1 MISAQMKKQFI
12 ILFLPF
18 FSLSSRSQTT
28 INTKVPCTDA
38 IAQNADGKWIKST
51 DVGSVNSNDVYSRLD
66 AIHDLVLRT
75 YPEPKGVDAVW
86 HRTAGVSYF
95 GSKRKYYKTNDDR
108 LTFDYLNT
116 PHFFQYS
123 YTAGFFAYYCDAYE
137 KNILHPGHPGE
148 TGTWINIIA
157 NKNIGETALDDDW
170 TINGVPV
177 ITKKAAQYKED
188 GYESYYPEPGYK
200 VRGVLVYRKGGILPY
215 ITVTRKQYLDYCI
228 IYHTKIWDEAI
239 KGIEQMPVRS
249 AEEQEKEKTAKLAM
263 FQQKFGKDPKVLKA
277 NIDYY
282 LAGYKTDQQ
291 IRDEKIKETK
301 KNKEQEL
308 KKFTD
313 ETERSKNDGL
323 LNSPAM
329 IKVMYNAEPIFE
341 TDQAYGLMVITENP
355 DYIRKDLP
363 KHIPQLFEINLVW
376 KELAA
381 QEKFA
386 KIFQEKFPTDKLQ
399 AMIDK

>member
-1 MISAQMKKQFI
+1 MKKQII
-12 ILFLPF
+12 ILFCLFTHLFPF
-18 FSLSSRSQTT
+18 CQTK
-28 INTKVPCTDA
+28 ILTKEPCTDA
-38 IAQNADGKWIKST
+38 ISQNADGKWIKST
-51 DVGSVNSNDVYSRLD
+51 DVGSINSKECFNRLD
-66 AIHDLVLRT
+66 AIHNLIFRI
-75 YPEPKGVDAVW
+75 YPEPRGVDAVW
-86 HRTAGVSYF
+86 HRATGVSYF

-137 KNILHPGHPGE
+137 KNVLHPGYPAE
-148 TGTWINIIA
+148 TGTWVNIIA
-157 NKNIGETALDDDW
+157 NKNIGENALDDDW
-170 TINGVPV
+170 TINGLPV
-177 ITKKAAQYKED
+177 ITKKEAQYKED
-188 GYESYYPEPGYK
+188 GYESYYPEPGYN

-215 ITVTRKQYLDYCI
+215 IPVTRKQYLDQCI

-239 KGIEQMPVRS
+239 KGIEQLPVRS

-263 FQQKFGKDPKVLKA
+263 FQQKFGKDPKALKS

-301 KNKEQEL
+301 KFKAQEL

-313 ETERSKNDGL
+313 ELEKTTREEL
-323 LNSPAM
+323 LNSTA
-329 IKVMYNAEPIFE
+329 IVRVMFNSDVIFE
-341 TDQAYGLMVITENP
+341 TDPAYGLMVITENP

-363 KHIPQLFEINLVW
+363 KHVPQLFEINLKW
-376 KELAA
+376 DPSPA
-381 QEKFA
+381 QGKFA

>member
-1 MISAQMKKQFI
+1 MKKQAT
-12 ILFLPF
+12 ILFFLTSIYLQS
-18 FSLSSRSQTT
+18 FSQNLITT
-28 INTKVPCTDA
+28 TAPCTDA
-38 IAQNADGKWIKST
+38 IAQNRDGKWIKST
-51 DVGSVNSNDVYSRLD
+51 DVGSVNSKDINNRLD
-66 AIHDLVLRT
+66 AIHNLVLKT

-86 HRTAGVSYF
+86 HRSAGVSYF

-123 YTAGFFAYYCDAYE
+123 YTAGFFANFCDAYE
-137 KNILHPGHPGE
+137 KNVLHPGYPGE

-170 TINGVPV
+170 TINGLPV
-177 ITKKAAQYKED
+177 MTRKPAQFKED
-188 GYESYYPEPGYK
+188 GYESFYPEPGLN
-200 VRGVLVYRKGGILPY
+200 VRSVLVYRKGGILPY
-215 ITVTRKQYLDYCI
+215 IPVTRKQYLDQCI
-228 IYHTKIWDEAI
+228 SYHTKIWDEAI
-239 KGIEQMPVRS
+239 KGIEQLPVRS

-263 FQQKFGKDPKVLKA
+263 FQQKFGKDPKALKA

-301 KNKEQEL
+301 KFKAQEL

-313 ETERSKNDGL
+313 ELEKTTREEL
-323 LNSPAM
+323 LNSTAM
-329 IKVMYNAEPIFE
+329 VRVMYNSDVIFE
-341 TDQAYGLMVITENP
+341 TDPTYGLMLITENP

-363 KHIPQLFEINLVW
+363 KHVPQLFEINLTW
-376 KELAA
+376 NASAA
-381 QEKFA
+381 QENFA
-386 KIFQEKFPTDKLQ
+386 KIFQERFPTDKLQ

>member
-1 MISAQMKKQFI
+1 MKKQFI

-18 FSLSSRSQTT
+18 FSLSSGSQTT

-38 IAQNADGKWIKST
+38 ITQNADGKWIKSADLGT
-51 DVGSVNSNDVYSRLD
+51 VNSKEIYARLD

-86 HRTAGVSYF
+86 HRASGVSYF
-95 GSKRKYYKTNDDR
+95 GAKRKYYKTSDDQ
-108 LTFDYLNT
+108 LTFDYFNT
-116 PHFFQYS
+116 PHFLQYS

-137 KNILHPGHPGE
+137 KNILHPGYPGE

-170 TINGVPV
+170 TINGLPV

-188 GYESYYPEPGYK
+188 GYEAYYQEPGYN

-215 ITVTRKQYLDYCI
+215 IPVTRKQYLEYCI
-228 IYHTKIWDEAI
+228 VYHTKIWNESI
-239 KGIEQMPVRS
+239 KGFEQLPVRS
-249 AEEQEKEKTAKLAM
+249 AAEQENEKNTKLVRLQKQFANHPAK
-263 FQQKFGKDPKVLKA
+263 LKA
-277 NIDYY
+277 NTDYY

-291 IRDEKIKETK
+291 IKEEKIRDTKKIKEGI
-301 KNKEQEL
+301 L

-313 ETERSKNDGL
+313 EIEKSKNEGL
-323 LNSPAM
+323 LNSSAM

-341 TDQAYGLMVITENP
+341 TDPAYGLMIITENP

-363 KHIPQLFEINLVW
+363 KHVPQLFEINLVW